1 MAIPALQTVKPRSQ
15 ADLTLRLA
23 GEDDARVIA
32 TLSRELIESG
42 LGWSWT
48 PSRVLRAIR
57 DPDTLTLVACDG
69 PLIIGFAIMQF
80 ATDRAHLS
88 LLAVRKL
95 QQRRGVGR
103 RMVEWLE
110 ASARIAGIARVHLE
124 LRVNNHAA
132 RAFYADIGFAETAQ
146 VPGYYRGVETAVRMV
161 RVLRTHSELPPFPEL
176 G

>member
-1 MAIPALQTVKPRSQ
+1 VNPRSQ

-23 GEDDARVIA
+23 GEEDARIIA
-32 TLSRELIESG
+32 TMSRELIETG

-69 PLIIGFAIMQF
+69 PQIIGFAIMQF
-80 ATDRAHLS
+80 AADRAHLS

-95 QQRRGVGR
+95 RQRQGIGR

-124 LRVNNHAA
+124 LRANNHFA
-132 RAFYADIGFAETAQ
+132 RAFYADIGFAETTQ
-146 VPGYYRGVETAVRMV
+146 VPGYYRGTETAVRMV
-161 RVLRTHSELPPFPEL
+161 RVLRTHSELPPFPEIF
-176 G
+176 